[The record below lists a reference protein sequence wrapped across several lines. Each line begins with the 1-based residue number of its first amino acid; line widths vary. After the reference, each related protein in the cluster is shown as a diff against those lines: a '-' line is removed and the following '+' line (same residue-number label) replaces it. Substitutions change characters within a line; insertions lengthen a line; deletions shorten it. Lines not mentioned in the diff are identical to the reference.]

1 MLKKMFAAGAAV
13 MVAAALAGC
22 SSMDTGTSLNGE
34 KLTLP
39 DSTNV
44 AHLNGNAWGV
54 YFFGLPLF
62 AGSTSYPGTCA
73 IFKDTIQVD
82 NIVSM
87 ITKKGKDLGATRVTD
102 LQTSRSSTWFLLF
115 SIKEIQGSGNAI
127 K

>member
-1 MLKKMFAAGAAV
+1 MLKKMIAAGAAV

-22 SSMDTGTSLNGE
+22 SSIDTGTSLNGE
-34 KLTLP
+34 KLTVP

-44 AHLNGNAWGV
+44 AHLNGNSWGI
-54 YFFGLPLF
+54 YIFSLPLF
-62 AGSTSYPGTCA
+62 AGSTSHPGTCA

-87 ITKKGKDLGATRVTD
+87 ITKKAKDLGATKVTD
-102 LQTSRSSTWFLLF
+102 LQTHRDSTWYILF
-115 SIKEIQGSGNAI
+115 SYKEIEVSGNAV